1 MFPKGGV
8 IIGCMDKKISCS
20 FILFSVVDVLTSI
33 VIRCFFLFSNNNNHG
48 INEEKNV
55 MRNMT
60 IRNQRVTVIKTDAIA
75 TKDESVT
82 R

>member
-1 MFPKGGV
+1 MLPKTGV
-8 IIGCMDKKISCS
+8 IIGWMDKKISCS
-20 FILFSVVDVLTSI
+20 FILFFVVDVLTST
-33 VIRCFFLFSNNNNHG
+33 VIRCFFLLSNNNNNG
-48 INEEKNV
+48 IKEERNV
-55 MRNMT
+55 KRNMT